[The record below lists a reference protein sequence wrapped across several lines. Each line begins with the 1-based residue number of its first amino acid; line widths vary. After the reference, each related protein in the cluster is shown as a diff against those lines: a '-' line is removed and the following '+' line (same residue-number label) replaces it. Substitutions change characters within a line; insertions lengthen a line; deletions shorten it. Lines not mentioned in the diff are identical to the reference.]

1 MRLQLRR
8 ALKAFSY
15 CDSHTFIFFLI
26 DQAHW
31 EVKMFVKRRKS
42 DGRTPEHGYT
52 ISFSAQAD
60 LKRLFNACIFFSF
73 KDVVSDAEC
82 IRYC

>member
-1 MRLQLRR
+1 
-8 ALKAFSY
+8 
-15 CDSHTFIFFLI
+15 
-26 DQAHW
+26 
-31 EVKMFVKRRKS
+31 MFVKRRKS

-60 LKRLFNACIFFSF
+60 LKRLFKIMHVYSF
-73 KDVVSDAEC
+73 LSKMWFDAEC